1 VYGSKTPKLLVF
13 LNLIWTFFKKSQIN
27 FALVI
32 GLKSVTVKS
41 WLCTIGL
48 ACNCTKVK
56 NKMSIVGSRY
66 NMIRQTKYVLSFHHS
81 FKIRSSLI
89 GWPVTW
95 PIRTWNRA
103 GLKKNREGKIP
114 VWPGDPARSGQKLGC
129 NPLTFILT
137 MSFWFFLRIDPD
149 DPVTRSKPDTRV
161 LDRVYKLW
169 FWHYSLF

>member
-66 NMIRQTKYVLSFHHS
+66 NMIRQTKYVLSFEHS
-81 FKIRSSLI
+81 FKIRSSPV
-89 GWPVTW
+89 GWPATRL
-95 PIRTWNRA
+95 IRARNRA
-103 GLKKNREGKIP
+103 GLKKKQGKKNSN
-114 VWPGDPARSGQKLGC
+114 VTQQ
-129 NPLTFILT
+129 
-137 MSFWFFLRIDPD
+137 
-149 DPVTRSKPDTRV
+149 DPVKNSIATR
-161 LDRVYKLW
+161 
-169 FWHYSLF
+169 